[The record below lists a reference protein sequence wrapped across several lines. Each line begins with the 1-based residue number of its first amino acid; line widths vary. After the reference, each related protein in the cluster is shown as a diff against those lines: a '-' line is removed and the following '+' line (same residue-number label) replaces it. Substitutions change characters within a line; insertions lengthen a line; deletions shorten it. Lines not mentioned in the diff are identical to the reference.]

1 VYCTSVQ
8 KLIAIPIWEQQ
19 RIYRP
24 ERAQLLAQDIKAK
37 LSEGR
42 PLTLPGVRR
51 NERLFVCLFV
61 CLFAC
66 LFVWAMAPFLF
77 FPSCWC

>member
-1 VYCTSVQ
+1 MYCTSVQ

-51 NERLFVCLFV
+51 NVCLCV
-61 CLFAC
+61 CLGDGA
-66 LFVWAMAPFLF
+66 LPFLF
-77 FPSCWC
+77 FPSCSC

>member
-1 VYCTSVQ
+1 MCVVLVGLTIIHHYHATTTTERTVYCTSVE

-37 LSEGR
+37 LQDGK
-42 PLTLPGVRR
+42 PLTLPGVSTRK
-51 NERLFVCLFV
+51 
-61 CLFAC
+61 
-66 LFVWAMAPFLF
+66 
-77 FPSCWC
+77 

>member
-1 VYCTSVQ
+1 ME

-37 LSEGR
+37 LQDGK
-42 PLTLPGVRR
+42 PLTLPGVSTARALL
-51 NERLFVCLFV
+51 EREERVGCM
-61 CLFAC
+61 AC
-66 LFVWAMAPFLF
+66 EPPTYHSIVHSNAR
-77 FPSCWC
+77 